1 MSGAVQDVDRGVV
14 VGQRSFGK
22 GLVQVVEPLPGGAA
36 LKLTVAKYYTPS
48 GRCIQAVS
56 YRDKGDAKKVASTA
70 PKPVMVDKSGLLKPT
85 APAPTPASSP
95 APASSSPSSAPS
107 PAPAPAPAPAAAPAP
122 AREGG
127 AFPAD
132 DEEKRREQEAEEEA
146 AMQGGRRRQ
155 SRRVPV
161 AERKTFYT
169 TAGRAVQDGGG
180 IVPDLVSKPR
190 KVGELERVLLE
201 QGLFYRFAGDW
212 LTAHPGDPATQQQQ
226 LMNGESERAY
236 QDFVQYVKKKGS
248 EDPTILESPRLQ
260 AQLNQLQKT
269 LDASRADDGRPRD
282 NDGAE
287 RPTAANGGVN
297 GGVNGGS
304 GTGGSG
310 TGTGTGTG
318 DALTTTTLTKQL
330 PGTGVFPKASQEVG
344 SLREAIRK
352 EQLAQFSSEA
362 SKGSIKED
370 VIESVL
376 GRITAPSERQLVQLS
391 TDPQVKAAL
400 ALASDPK
407 RYAQLL
413 APQPKPAA
421 ASGVASAVARAPAV
435 APAVNAE
442 TPVEGA

>member
-1 MSGAVQDVDRGVV
+1 
-14 VGQRSFGK
+14 
-22 GLVQVVEPLPGGAA
+22 
-36 LKLTVAKYYTPS
+36 
-48 GRCIQAVS
+48 
-56 YRDKGDAKKVASTA
+56 
-70 PKPVMVDKSGLLKPT
+70 
-85 APAPTPASSP
+85 
-95 APASSSPSSAPS
+95 
-107 PAPAPAPAPAAAPAP
+107 
-122 AREGG
+122 
-127 AFPAD
+127 
-132 DEEKRREQEAEEEA
+132 
-146 AMQGGRRRQ
+146 
-155 SRRVPV
+155 
-161 AERKTFYT
+161 
-169 TAGRAVQDGGG
+169 
-180 IVPDLVSKPR
+180 
-190 KVGELERVLLE
+190 
-201 QGLFYRFAGDW
+201 
-212 LTAHPGDPATQQQQ
+212 
-226 LMNGESERAY
+226 
-236 QDFVQYVKKKGS
+236 FVQYVKKKGS

-318 DALTTTTLTKQL
+318 DAAGTGTAASTTTLTKQL

-400 ALASDPK
+400 ALAS
-407 RYAQLL
+407 
-413 APQPKPAA
+413 
-421 ASGVASAVARAPAV
+421 
-435 APAVNAE
+435 
-442 TPVEGA
+442 